1 MEPVHA
7 LPPLRSIMAEGPEFS
22 RTIIEPLK
30 RKGVDQFGDYGFQIR
45 CKITTRPGGQF
56 VIRRNAFPRIK
67 QAFDENG
74 IRFASP
80 PVRVAGSLSDR
91 TAQSPETDGHP
102 TRPDE
107 GPTVAMPMPFDVIP
121 PRSLAPR
128 RCFVGPGA
136 SSSGGRS
143 GRCSHSEAVQGSP
156 DARARPPRSRPPE
169 RLRSPPCLAIAP
181 KH

>member
-1 MEPVHA
+1 MEPVYA
-7 LPPLRSIMAEGPEFS
+7 LPPLRPTMAKDPEFS

-30 RKGVDQFGDYGFQIR
+30 MQGVGQFGDYGIRIR
-45 CKITTRPGGQF
+45 CKMTTRPGKQF
-56 VIRRNAFPRIK
+56 VIRRKAFPRIK
-67 QAFDENG
+67 QAFNANG

-80 PVRVAGSLSDR
+80 TVRVAGSLSDQ
-91 TAQSPETDGHP
+91 TAQSPETDGHL
-102 TRPDE
+102 TRPDG
-107 GPTVAMPMPFDVIP
+107 GPTVAMTMPSDVIP
-121 PRSLAPR
+121 PRSLAPGR
-128 RCFVGPGA
+128 HFVGLGA

-169 RLRSPPCLAIAP
+169 RLQSPLRPAIAP